1 MRVVVLTRQNTD
13 YSRTVETFLN
23 DFAKQTGKTLE
34 VLEADSNEAESIALT
49 YDVVEYPTILALSDD
64 GQLQN
69 SWSGT
74 ILPTISEVSY
84 YVQ

>member
-34 VLEADSNEAESIALT
+34 VLEADSNEGESIALT